1 MGLVWIDTTCV
12 YPLLSIGV
20 WCIFVLSVSNIF
32 LQDELRTDCIVLTK
46 FDVCAGCVM
55 CLLVVLLVCWF
66 VYSLCLFSKF
76 SSSMRDFIILVLI
89 LKFFIFSLFGKIK
102 SLKKKVCAICTKSS
116 HKLIGC
122 AFTGCFMCRLCSI
135 CTDYIYSHK
144 NIILCTCRQCYT
156 YTGYDMCRL
165 CYKRTR
171 FIMHIHAM
179 LRGNIVRFFGLFP
192 ISERHAPPNHANT
205 KLQ

>member
-46 FDVCAGCVM
+46 FDVCAGRVM

-102 SLKKKVCAICTKSS
+102 SLKKSLCYK
-116 HKLIGC
+116 HKKLAQAYWLC
-122 AFTGCFMCRLCSI
+122 VYRLFYVQI
-135 CTDYIYSHK
+135 MFYMYRLYIYIHIYSHK
-144 NIILCTCRQCYT
+144 YIILCTCRQCYT

-179 LRGNIVRFFGLFP
+179 LRGNIVRFFRV
-192 ISERHAPPNHANT
+192 ISYFGETCSP
-205 KLQ
+205 